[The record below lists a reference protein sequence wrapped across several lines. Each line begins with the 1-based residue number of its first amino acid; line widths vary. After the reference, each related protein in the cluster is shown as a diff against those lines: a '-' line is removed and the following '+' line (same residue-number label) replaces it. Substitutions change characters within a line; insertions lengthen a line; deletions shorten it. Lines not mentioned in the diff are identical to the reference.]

1 MVSWIKYRS
10 NKYFLSIIFLALLYG
25 CGEKKVDEEY
35 VAKVNSSVL
44 TESELKAALD
54 SDLYGKKQRDE
65 YIRQWVE
72 KELLYQEAIEEEVI
86 NDKYYQKIIE
96 QSKKELAVAV
106 LLNNLFTES
115 KDKFTQRELKS
126 YFNKYINDFR
136 TRDDSYVLN
145 IASFKDEN
153 RAVLFRYKVMESGW
167 ERAAESVK
175 NDSTVLSLRTGK
187 YYYRYQVQP
196 ISVNRAV
203 KNLKPGEVSI
213 VLQQEPNMFTVVQL
227 ISFLEKDSFP
237 GFEMVEDLVRERYF
251 INKKSLFYKNLIEEL
266 YSKYNVNIKKE
277 VE

>member
-1 MVSWIKYRS
+1 MASWIKYCRS
-10 NKYFLSIIFLALLYG
+10 KYFYSIIFLALIYS
-25 CGEKKVDEEY
+25 CSERKVDEEY
-35 VAKVNSSVL
+35 VAKVNNTVL
-44 TESELKAALD
+44 TESELEAALN

-72 KELLYQEAIEEEVI
+72 KELLFQEAVEENIV
-86 NDKYYQKIIE
+86 NDKHYQQIIE
-96 QSKKELAVAV
+96 QSKKELAAAV

-136 TRDDSYVLN
+136 IRDDSYVLN
-145 IASFKDEN
+145 IAGFNEEN
-153 RAVLFRYKVMESGW
+153 RAVLFRYSVMESGW
-167 ERAAESVK
+167 VRAAESVK
-175 NDSTVLSLRTGK
+175 NDSTKLVLQTKK
-187 YYYRYQVQP
+187 YLFKYQVQP

-203 KNLKPGEVSI
+203 NNLKPGEVSI

-227 ISFLEKDSFP
+227 VSFLEKDSFP
-237 GFEMVEDLVRERYF
+237 EFEMVEDLVRERYF
-251 INKKSLFYKNLIEEL
+251 ITKKSLFYKSLIEEL